1 MWNTRKWLGDHEP
14 LNSLTR
20 TATENWYKDTHFQ
33 VIEKAI
39 NGRNK
44 AGDELRN
51 EVGMEWEI
59 SVWMDWEILRKWAK
73 MARSP
78 LGAISQADI

>member
-1 MWNTRKWLGDHEP
+1 M
-14 LNSLTR
+14 
-20 TATENWYKDTHFQ
+20 
-33 VIEKAI
+33 IEKAI